1 MAQSNNIDYTKAT
14 SIYDFT
20 AKDAYGRD
28 VSLEKYR
35 GNVLVIV
42 NFAAR
47 CHLAK
52 ENYPI
57 LTQLR
62 KDYYDKGP
70 WIKSEFRDH

>member
-1 MAQSNNIDYTKAT
+1 MAQSNNIDFMKAT

-28 VSLEKYR
+28 VPLEKYR
-35 GNVLVIV
+35 GTVVLIV

-52 ENYPI
+52 GNYPK

-62 KDYYDKGP
+62 KDYYDKG
-70 WIKSEFRDH
+70 S